1 MGIMESILTAV
12 FCMVVVFVVLAC
24 LLVLIKAFSFG
35 LRRFETIGKKT
46 E

>member
-1 MGIMESILTAV
+1 MSIMESILTAL
-12 FCMVVVFVVLAC
+12 FCVLVVFVVLAC

-35 LRRFETIGKKT
+35 LRRFETIGKRT